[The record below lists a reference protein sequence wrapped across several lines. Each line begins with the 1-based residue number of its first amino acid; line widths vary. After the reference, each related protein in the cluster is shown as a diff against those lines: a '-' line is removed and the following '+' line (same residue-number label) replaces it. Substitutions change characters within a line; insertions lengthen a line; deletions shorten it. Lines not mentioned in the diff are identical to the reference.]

1 MKMKQSKAR
10 TTSERCEVL
19 LREHLP
25 AGRVAR
31 PPKSIVGSGL
41 ETLEGGEVRLQEI
54 PIEAL
59 GLGPRQRR
67 SLYGA
72 GIRNIRQLG
81 SCSESDL
88 LCLPRFGAYTVQRIK
103 AKLNLYLSNL
113 DQNHTL

>member
-10 TTSERCEVL
+10 TTSERREVL

-25 AGRVAR
+25 VGRAR

-41 ETLEGGEVRLQEI
+41 KTLEGGEVRLQGI

-72 GIRNIRQLG
+72 GIRNIHQLS
-81 SCSESDL
+81 SCSENDL
-88 LCLPRFGAYTVQRIK
+88 LCLPRFGVFTVQRIK
-103 AKLNLYLSNL
+103 AKLNLYLDDL